1 MKKPD
6 MPDMLDLL
14 SNQTTQEIISDQ
26 SVEQAAG
33 GRADAADV
41 SCGFPGK
48 HTDLFSYA
56 EGTSWEVDMVIHLQP
71 PGRFCSSPPRDS
83 DESSSRSG
91 VF

>member
-48 HTDLFSYA
+48 HTDLFS
-56 EGTSWEVDMVIHLQP
+56 
-71 PGRFCSSPPRDS
+71 
-83 DESSSRSG
+83 
-91 VF
+91 